1 MVLDPTNILHRLLP
15 SHDDESFQCLRFIDW
30 YGDTVFNRLQIPSFL
45 AEWERLKLKASSD
58 QELHLIERV
67 ARLAYDCQAETH
79 LYLKVIGD

>member
-45 AEWERLKLKASSD
+45 AEWKGLSLKQAPIKNSTLS
-58 QELHLIERV
+58 RGV